1 MNKTWKRQ
9 VFRHTALYTA
19 ILMFSHTGGGGGA
32 QAQTQT
38 QTHKYAI
45 VMNGQNLPEVKWG
58 QDYKKL
64 AQKSN
69 ERQFTHTTNFH
80 IKKNVTLS
88 FNNIDEV
95 VAEKKDVVVFGTAT
109 YLPPYG
115 KVSGFDADKLK
126 KRGDA
131 LGWIK
136 TTKPGLVGYS
146 YEGVTCQNNYN
157 NASSGCP
164 ELIYKT
170 QFSFGQ
176 QGLKKKTTGGL
187 DIAEDKSRDNSPI
200 YKLQDYPGL
209 GVSFNLSSE
218 SLVKS
223 IKYNKIIS
231 SFSEGVTQQNGTQN
245 QHKDKNLVYTTG
257 DYQYKNKYSS
267 RYVGQNEHSAIAFYL
282 NAKLHL
288 LDKKNIKNIAQG
300 KTVNLGTLKS
310 YVEPTA
316 EWKNKRQ
323 NYFQGNWTFE
333 DKGTVSVKL
342 KLPEV
347 KAGRCV
353 NKNNPNP
360 NAKAPSPA
368 LTAPALWF
376 GPVQNGKVQ
385 MYSASV
391 STYPDSSSSQIFLQN
406 LSRKDDTSKP
416 GRYSLK
422 PLSTSEIKSKEPNFT
437 GRQTIIRLDG
447 RVQQIKLGQSN
458 NEVVGFNGNSNNAT
472 FGIVSEGSFMPD
484 TSEWK
489 KVLLPWTVR
498 VFADDSKFKEF
509 NKEEKDNK
517 PKYSQKYRS
526 RDNGKRERNLGD
538 IVNSPIV
545 AVGGYLA
552 TSANDGMVHIFKKG
566 NGGDERN
573 YSLKLSYIP
582 GTMPRK
588 DIENKDSTLAKE
600 LRAFAEKGYVGD
612 RYGVDGGF
620 VLRQVNLNGKDH
632 VFMFGAMGF
641 GGRGAYA
648 LDLTKADG
656 SDPTKASLFD
666 VKDNG
671 NNGNNGNNRVE
682 LGYTV
687 GTPQIG
693 KTHNGKYAAFLA
705 SGYATKKIDDPTN
718 KTALYVYDLE
728 NNGNLIKKIEVKDGK
743 GGLSSPTLVDK
754 DLDGTVD
761 IAYAGDR
768 GGKMYRF
775 DLSGQSPDQ
784 WTVRPIFEGTKPITS
799 APAISQLK
807 DKRVVIFGTGSD
819 LSEEDVDNMEEQYI
833 YGIFDDDTATTGT
846 VNFSGS
852 GGGLLEQVLSRDN
865 DNKTLFLTD
874 YKRSDGSGSK
884 GWVVKLK
891 DGQRVTVKP
900 TVVLRTAFVT
910 IRKYNDGGCG
920 AETAILGINTADGG
934 KLTKKSA
941 RPIVPDANKDVA
953 QYSGHKQTTKGKSI
967 PIGCMQKGNEIV
979 CPNGY
984 VYDKPVNVRY
994 LDEKKTDGFS
1004 TTADGDAGGSG
1015 IDPAGKRSGK
1025 NNRCFSQKGVRT
1037 LLMNDLDSL
1046 DITGPTCGMKRISWR
1061 EVFY

>member
-1 MNKTWKRQ
+1 
-9 VFRHTALYTA
+9 
-19 ILMFSHTGGGGGA
+19 
-32 QAQTQT
+32 
-38 QTHKYAI
+38 
-45 VMNGQNLPEVKWG
+45 
-58 QDYKKL
+58 
-64 AQKSN
+64 
-69 ERQFTHTTNFH
+69 
-80 IKKNVTLS
+80 
-88 FNNIDEV
+88 
-95 VAEKKDVVVFGTAT
+95 
-109 YLPPYG
+109 
-115 KVSGFDADKLK
+115 
-126 KRGDA
+126 
-131 LGWIK
+131 
-136 TTKPGLVGYS
+136 
-146 YEGVTCQNNYN
+146 
-157 NASSGCP
+157 
-164 ELIYKT
+164 
-170 QFSFGQ
+170 
-176 QGLKKKTTGGL
+176 
-187 DIAEDKSRDNSPI
+187 
-200 YKLQDYPGL
+200 
-209 GVSFNLSSE
+209 
-218 SLVKS
+218 
-223 IKYNKIIS
+223 
-231 SFSEGVTQQNGTQN
+231 
-245 QHKDKNLVYTTG
+245 
-257 DYQYKNKYSS
+257 
-267 RYVGQNEHSAIAFYL
+267 
-282 NAKLHL
+282 
-288 LDKKNIKNIAQG
+288 
-300 KTVNLGTLKS
+300 
-310 YVEPTA
+310 
-316 EWKNKRQ
+316 
-323 NYFQGNWTFE
+323 
-333 DKGTVSVKL
+333 
-342 KLPEV
+342 V
-347 KAGRCV
+347 KAGRCI

-360 NAKAPSPA
+360 KFKALSPA

-376 GPVQNGKVQ
+376 GPVKDGKAE

-391 STYPDSSSSQIFLQN
+391 STYPDSSSSRIFLQN
-406 LSRKDDTSKP
+406 LKRKNDPSKP
-416 GRYSLK
+416 GRHSLAT
-422 PLSTSEIKSKEPNFT
+422 LTENDIKSREPSFT
-437 GRQTIIRLDG
+437 GRQTVIRLDG
-447 RVQQIKLGQSN
+447 GVQQIKLDKSDEATGL
-458 NEVVGFNGNSNNAT
+458 NGNTNNNT
-472 FGIVSEGSFMPD
+472 FGIVKEYSVNPE
-484 TSEWK
+484 TNEWK

-498 VFADDSKFKEF
+498 ASNNDNQFKTF
-509 NKEEKDNK
+509 NQEEKDGK

-526 RDNGKRERNLGD
+526 RDNSKHERDLGD

-552 TSANDGMVHIFKKG
+552 TSANDGMVHIFKQS
-566 NGGDERN
+566 GGDERN

-588 DIENKDSTLAKE
+588 DIQSQDSTLAKE

-620 VLRQVNLNGKDH
+620 VLRRITDDQDKQKH
-632 VFMFGAMGF
+632 FFMFGAMGL

-648 LDLTKADG
+648 LDLTKADDN
-656 SDPTKASLFD
+656 DPTKASLFD

-705 SGYATKKIDDPTN
+705 SGYATKDINNGEN

-728 NNGNLIKKIEVKDGK
+728 NNNGTPIAKIEVKDGK

-768 GGKMYRF
+768 GGSMYRF
-775 DLSGQSPDQ
+775 DLSSDNPSS
-784 WTVRPIFEGTKPITS
+784 WTVRTIFQGTKPITS

-819 LSEEDVDNMEEQYI
+819 LSEEDVLSTDEQHI
-833 YGIFDDDTATTGT
+833 YGIFDDDTATTGS
-846 VNFSGS
+846 VNFSGL
-852 GGGLLEQVLSRDN
+852 GGGLLEQELKQEG
-865 DNKTLFLTD
+865 KTLFLTD
-874 YKRSDGSGSK
+874 YKRSDGSGNK

-910 IRKYNDGGCG
+910 IHKYTGTDKCG

-941 RPIVPDANKDVA
+941 RPIVPDANQAVA
-953 QYSGHKQTTKGKSI
+953 QYSGHKKGINGKSI

-1015 IDPAGKRSGK
+1015 TFKEGKKPAR
-1025 NNRCFSQKGVRT
+1025 NNRCFSGKGVRT

-1061 EVFY
+1061 E

>member
-1 MNKTWKRQ
+1 M
-9 VFRHTALYTA
+9 
-19 ILMFSHTGGGGGA
+19 S
-32 QAQTQT
+32 
-38 QTHKYAI
+38 
-45 VMNGQNLPEVKWG
+45 
-58 QDYKKL
+58 
-64 AQKSN
+64 
-69 ERQFTHTTNFH
+69 
-80 IKKNVTLS
+80 
-88 FNNIDEV
+88 
-95 VAEKKDVVVFGTAT
+95 
-109 YLPPYG
+109 
-115 KVSGFDADKLK
+115 
-126 KRGDA
+126 
-131 LGWIK
+131 
-136 TTKPGLVGYS
+136 
-146 YEGVTCQNNYN
+146 
-157 NASSGCP
+157 
-164 ELIYKT
+164 
-170 QFSFGQ
+170 
-176 QGLKKKTTGGL
+176 KKKTDGRL
-187 DIAEDKSRDNSPI
+187 DIYEDKSRDGSPI
-200 YKLQDYPGL
+200 YKLKDYPWL
-209 GVSFNLSSE
+209 GVSFNLGSKNTVKNSQSSS
-218 SLVKS
+218 SL
-223 IKYNKIIS
+223 IS
-231 SFSEGVTQQNGTQN
+231 SFSEDNNN
-245 QHKDKNLVYTTG
+245 QTIVSTTEGHPISLG
-257 DYQYKNKYSS
+257 D
-267 RYVGQNEHSAIAFYL
+267 GQREHTAMAYYL

-288 LDKKNIKNIAQG
+288 LDKKGIKDITD
-300 KTVNLGTLKS
+300 KTVQLGVLKPS
-310 YVEPTA
+310 IDV
-316 EWKNKRQ
+316 RQ
-323 NYFQGNWTFE
+323 RQGANWLSFWAKW
-333 DKGTVSVKL
+333 DIKDNGQIPVKL
-342 KLPEV
+342 GLQQV
-347 KAGRCV
+347 KAGRCI
-353 NKNNPNP
+353 NKPNPNP
-360 NAKAPSPA
+360 KSKAPSPA

-376 GPVQNGKVQ
+376 GPVQNGKAQ

-391 STYPDSSSSQIFLQN
+391 STYPDSSSSRIFLQN
-406 LSRKDDTSKP
+406 LKRKDDPNKP

-422 PLSTSEIKSKEPNFT
+422 PLSASDIQSKEPNFT

-447 RVQQIKLGQSN
+447 GVREIKLNRSN
-458 NEVVGFNGNSNNAT
+458 EATGLNGNDGKNET

-498 VFADDSKFKEF
+498 GFADDSKFKEF
-509 NKEEKDNK
+509 NKEEKNNDNK

-526 RDNGKRERNLGD
+526 RDNGKHERNLGD

-588 DIENKDSTLAKE
+588 NIENNDSTLAKE

-620 VLRQVNLNGKDH
+620 VLRQVNNLNGQDR

-648 LDLTKADG
+648 LDLTKAD
-656 SDPTKASLFD
+656 SNNPTAVSLFD
-666 VKDNG
+666 VKNDKNS
-671 NNGNNGNNRVE
+671 NNGVE

-705 SGYATKKIDDPTN
+705 SGYATKEITSGDN

-728 NNGNLIKKIEVKDGK
+728 GNGTNNLIKKIEVPGGK

-768 GGKMYRF
+768 GGNMYRF
-775 DLSGQSPDQ
+775 DLSSQDPKQ
-784 WTVRPIFEGTKPITS
+784 WSARAIFKGDKPITS

-819 LSEEDVDNMEEQYI
+819 LSEDDVLSTSEQYI
-833 YGIFDDDTATTGT
+833 YGIFDDDTAASNVDVKLKGL
-846 VNFSGS
+846 
-852 GGGLLEQVLSRDN
+852 GGGLLEQVLEQKD
-865 DNKTLFLTD
+865 KTLFLTD
-874 YKRSDGSGSK
+874 YKRSDGSGNK

-910 IRKYNDGGCG
+910 IHKYTGTDKCG

-941 RPIVPDANKDVA
+941 RPIVPEANQAVA
-953 QYSGHKQTTKGKSI
+953 QYSGHKKTANGKSI
-967 PIGCMQKGNEIV
+967 PIGCMQKGNETV

-1046 DITGPTCGMKRISWR
+1046 DITGPMCGMKRISWR
-1061 EVFY
+1061 EVFF

>member
-1 MNKTWKRQ
+1 IIMNEGNQPEVKQNGQYSTIKDKDRE
-9 VFRHTALYTA
+9 REYTY
-19 ILMFSHTGGGGGA
+19 HQGTRGGGGS
-32 QAQTQT
+32 
-38 QTHKYAI
+38 
-45 VMNGQNLPEVKWG
+45 V
-58 QDYKKL
+58 
-64 AQKSN
+64 
-69 ERQFTHTTNFH
+69 
-80 IKKNVTLS
+80 S
-88 FNNIDEV
+88 FNNSDELV
-95 VAEKKDVVVFGTAT
+95 SRQSGTAVFGTAT

-115 KVSGFDADKLK
+115 KVSGFDE
-126 KRGDA
+126 KRLTERGNA
-131 LGWIK
+131 LNWIN
-136 TTKPGLVGYS
+136 TTHPGLIGYS
-146 YEGVTCQNNYN
+146 YAGVVCRDST
-157 NASSGCP
+157 SCP
-164 ELIYKT
+164 KLVYKT
-170 QFSFGQ
+170 RFSFDNT
-176 QGLKKKTTGGL
+176 GLAKNAGSL
-187 DIAEDKSRDNSPI
+187 DRHPDPSRENSPI
-200 YKLQDYPGL
+200 YKLKDHPWL
-209 GVSFNLSSE
+209 GVSFNLGSE
-218 SLVKS
+218 NTVKNGNS
-223 IKYNKIIS
+223 FNKLIS
-231 SFSEGVTQQNGTQN
+231 SFSEDNNNQTIVSTTEGSPISLGDQQREHTAV
-245 QHKDKNLVYTTG
+245 VY
-257 DYQYKNKYSS
+257 
-267 RYVGQNEHSAIAFYL
+267 YL

-288 LDKKNIKNIAQG
+288 LDKKQIQNITD
-300 KTVNLGTLKS
+300 KTVQLGTLRPR
-310 YVEPTA
+310 VETTGRSWLNFWA
-316 EWKNKRQ
+316 TWKI
-323 NYFQGNWTFE
+323 E
-333 DKGTVSVKL
+333 DKGNITVRL
-342 KLPEV
+342 DLPEV

-353 NKNNPNP
+353 NANNPNKST
-360 NAKAPSPA
+360 KAPSPA

-376 GPVQNGKVQ
+376 GPVQNGKAE

-391 STYPDSSSSQIFLQN
+391 STYPDSSSSRIFLQN
-406 LSRKDDTSKP
+406 LKRKNDSNRP
-416 GRYSLK
+416 GRHSLET
-422 PLSTSEIKSKEPNFT
+422 LTENDIKSRQPNFT
-437 GRQTIIRLDG
+437 GRQTIIRLDSG
-447 RVQQIKLGQSN
+447 VQQIKLQG
-458 NEVVGFNGNSNNAT
+458 NEVANFNRNDGKNDT
-472 FGIVSEGSFMPD
+472 FGIVSEYGLTPD
-484 TSEWK
+484 ANEWK

-498 VFADDSKFKEF
+498 AFNDDGRFNTV
-509 NKEEKDNK
+509 NKEENNGK
-517 PKYSQKYRS
+517 PKYSQRYRI
-526 RDNGKRERNLGD
+526 RENGNNGNNGKRDLGD

-545 AVGGYLA
+545 AVGEYLA
-552 TSANDGMVHIFKKG
+552 TSANDGMVHIFKQS
-566 NGGDERN
+566 GGDKRSYN
-573 YSLKLSYIP
+573 LKLSYIP

-588 DIENKDSTLAKE
+588 DIQNTESTLAKE
-600 LRAFAEKGYVGD
+600 LRAFAEKSYVGD

-620 VLRQVNLNGKDH
+620 VLRQVELSGKKH

-648 LDLTKADG
+648 LDLTKAENG
-656 SDPTKASLFD
+656 NPTAVSLFD
-666 VKDNG
+666 VKHD
-671 NNGNNGNNRVE
+671 NNGKNSNNSVQ

-705 SGYATKKIDDPTN
+705 SGYATKTIDSTDN

-728 NNGNLIKKIEVKDGK
+728 SSGTLIKKIDVPGGK

-754 DLDGTVD
+754 DLDGIVD

-768 GGKMYRF
+768 GGNMYRF
-775 DLSGQSPDQ
+775 DLSGNNPNS

-819 LSEEDVDNMEEQYI
+819 LSEDDVDNKDIQHV
-833 YGIFDDDTATTGT
+833 YGIFDNDTDTGT
-846 VNFSGS
+846 AQDGQ
-852 GGGLLEQVLSRDN
+852 GKGLLEQVLSEE
-865 DNKTLFLTD
+865 NKTLFLTD
-874 YKRSDGSGSK
+874 YKRSNGSGSK
-884 GWVVKLK
+884 GWMVKLQPR
-891 DGQRVTVKP
+891 QRVTVKP

-910 IRKYNDGGCG
+910 IRKYKDNGCG

-941 RPIVPDANKDVA
+941 RPIVPAANQAVA

>member
-1 MNKTWKRQ
+1 MNKTLKRQ
-9 VFRHTALYTA
+9 VFRHTALYAA
-19 ILMFSHTGGGGGA
+19 ILMFSHTGGGGA
-32 QAQTQT
+32 MA

-45 VMNGQNLPEVKWG
+45 IMNERNQLEVRGNGQYSTIKDTDRERKFIYTSQRNSAG
-58 QDYKKL
+58 Q
-64 AQKSN
+64 QN
-69 ERQFTHTTNFH
+69 NF
-80 IKKNVTLS
+80 ISFDNTDTLVS
-88 FNNIDEV
+88 QQSGT
-95 VAEKKDVVVFGTAT
+95 AVFGTAT

-115 KVSGFDADKLK
+115 KVSGFDADGLQ
-126 KRGDA
+126 KRNNAVD
-131 LGWIK
+131 WIH
-136 TTKPGLVGYS
+136 TTRAGLAGYAYTDLICRSHQCPQLVYETKFSFDGIGLVK
-146 YEGVTCQNNYN
+146 
-157 NASSGCP
+157 NAGS
-164 ELIYKT
+164 
-170 QFSFGQ
+170 
-176 QGLKKKTTGGL
+176 L
-187 DIAEDKSRDNSPI
+187 DRHPDPSRENSPI
-200 YKLQDYPGL
+200 YKLKDYPWL
-209 GVSFNLSSE
+209 GVSFNLGSE
-218 SLVKS
+218 NTVKDGKS
-223 IKYNKIIS
+223 FNKLIS
-231 SFSEGVTQQNGTQN
+231 SFSEGNNN
-245 QHKDKNLVYTTG
+245 QTIVSTTRSHSISLG
-257 DYQYKNKYSS
+257 NWQ
-267 RYVGQNEHSAIAFYL
+267 REHTAMAYYL

-288 LDKKNIKNIAQG
+288 LDKKGIKDIAQG
-300 KTVNLGTLKS
+300 KTVDLGILRPR
-310 YVEPTA
+310 VETTGRSWLDFWTT
-316 EWKNKRQ
+316 WKI
-323 NYFQGNWTFE
+323 E
-333 DKGTVSVKL
+333 DKGNITVRL
-342 KLPEV
+342 GLPEV
-347 KAGRCV
+347 KAGRCI
-353 NKNNPNP
+353 NKPNPNP
-360 NAKAPSPA
+360 NAKALSPA

-391 STYPDSSSSQIFLQN
+391 STYPDSSSSRIFLQN
-406 LSRKDDTSKP
+406 LKRKNDPNKP
-416 GRYSLK
+416 GRYSLAD
-422 PLSTSEIKSKEPNFT
+422 LSASDIQSKEPTFT
-437 GRQTIIRLDG
+437 SRQTVIRLDG
-447 RVQQIKLGQSN
+447 GVQQIKLSRN
-458 NEVVGFNGNSNNAT
+458 NDEVVNFNVNNGNNT
-472 FGIVSEGSFMPD
+472 FGIVKDLGVDPD
-484 TSEWK
+484 ASEWK

-498 VFADDSKFKEF
+498 ASNDDNQFKTI
-509 NKEEKDNK
+509 NQQLNQQKIQ
-517 PKYSQKYRS
+517 YSQRYRI
-526 RDNGKRERNLGD
+526 RENGNNGKRDLGD

-545 AVGGYLA
+545 AVGEYLA
-552 TSANDGMVHIFKKG
+552 TSANDGMVHIFKK
-566 NGGDERN
+566 NGGSDERSYN
-573 YSLKLSYIP
+573 LKLSYIP

-600 LRAFAEKGYVGD
+600 LRTFAEKGYVGD

-620 VLRQVNLNGKDH
+620 VLREVELSGRKH

-656 SDPTKASLFD
+656 NDPTKASLFD

-671 NNGNNGNNRVE
+671 NNGNNGNNSVQ

-705 SGYATKKIDDPTN
+705 SGYATKTIDDQQN

-728 NNGNLIKKIEVKDGK
+728 SSGTLIKKIDVPGGK

-775 DLSGQSPDQ
+775 DLKDWS
-784 WTVRPIFEGTKPITS
+784 VRTIFEGTKPITS

-819 LSEEDVDNMEEQYI
+819 LSEDDVDSKEIQHV
-833 YGIFDDDTATTGT
+833 YGIFDNDTDTG
-846 VNFSGS
+846 VAKDGQGN
-852 GGGLLEQVLSRDN
+852 GLLEQVLKKDGN
-865 DNKTLFLTD
+865 TLFLSN
-874 YKRSDGSGSK
+874 YKRSNGSGDK

-910 IRKYNDGGCG
+910 IRKYTDNGCG

-941 RPIVPDANKDVA
+941 RPIVPEANQAVA
-953 QYSGHKQTTKGKSI
+953 QYSGHKQTAKGKSI
-967 PIGCMQKGNEIV
+967 PIGCMEKDNGIV

-1061 EVFY
+1061 EVFF

>member
-1 MNKTWKRQ
+1 MNKTLKRQ
-9 VFRHTALYTA
+9 VFRHTALYAA
-19 ILMFSHTGGGGGA
+19 ILMFSHAGGGGQA
-32 QAQTQT
+32 QAQTKT
-38 QTHKYAI
+38 YSYSI
-45 VMNGQNLPEVKWG
+45 VMNGQKLPEVKNNSLNQG
-58 QDYKKL
+58 KR
-64 AQKSN
+64 
-69 ERQFTHTTNFH
+69 RQATFTAKFVVA
-80 IKKNVTLS
+80 KKNSTFL
-88 FNNIDEV
+88 FNNTDEV
-95 VAEKKDVVVFGTAT
+95 VAEKKDAAFFGVAT

-115 KVSGFDADKLK
+115 KVSGFDNKSLTE
-126 KRGDA
+126 RGNTV
-131 LGWIK
+131 GWIG
-136 TTKPGLVGYS
+136 TTSPGVIGYS
-146 YEGVTCQNNYN
+146 YQGNTC
-157 NASSGCP
+157 SSGDCP
-164 ELIYKT
+164 ELSYKT
-170 QFSFGQ
+170 QFTFGN
-176 QGLKKKTTGGL
+176 QGLKNKVNGKL
-187 DIAEDKSRDNSPI
+187 DIDADQSRDNSPI
-200 YKLQDYPGL
+200 YKLPDYPWL

-218 SLVKS
+218 SKADSKHLKTLV
-223 IKYNKIIS
+223 S
-231 SFSEGVTQQNGTQN
+231 SFSEEVTQSNSAN
-245 QHKDKNLVYTTG
+245 SPYKDKNLVYTT
-257 DYQYKNKYSS
+257 DNHRNKNNN
-267 RYVGQNEHSAIAFYL
+267 RVNQNSDHAVVFSL

-288 LDKKNIKNIAQG
+288 LDKKQIKNIAQVSELDLG
-300 KTVNLGTLKS
+300 NLKTRI
-310 YVEPTA
+310 EPTE
-316 EWKNKRQ
+316 EWKKKRHITF
-323 NYFQGNWTFE
+323 NVGNWEFKDT
-333 DKGTVSVKL
+333 GSVSVKL
-342 KLPEV
+342 KLPQV
-347 KAGRCV
+347 KAGRCI
-353 NKNNPNP
+353 NKANPNP

-376 GPVQNGKVQ
+376 GPVQNGKAE

-391 STYPDSSSSQIFLQN
+391 STYPDSSSSRIYLQN
-406 LSRKDDTSKP
+406 LKRKTDPGRP
-416 GRYSLK
+416 GRYSLAT
-422 PLSTSEIKSKEPNFT
+422 LNKSDIESREPTFT

-447 RVQQIKLGQSN
+447 GVQQIKLDKSN
-458 NEVVGFNGNSNNAT
+458 EATGLNGNTNNNT
-472 FGIVSEGSFMPD
+472 FGIVKEYSVNPE
-484 TSEWK
+484 TNEWK

-498 VFADDSKFKEF
+498 SFSNDNEFVKF
-509 NKEEKDNK
+509 NKESD
-517 PKYSQKYRS
+517 KYSQRYRIRENGNNS
-526 RDNGKRERNLGD
+526 KRDLGD

-566 NGGDERN
+566 NGGDDRN

-588 DIENKDSTLAKE
+588 DIESKDSNLAKE
-600 LRAFAEKGYVGD
+600 LRTFAEKSYVGD

-620 VLRQVNLNGKDH
+620 VLRKVDNLNGQNR

-671 NNGNNGNNRVE
+671 NNGNNRVE

-693 KTHNGKYAAFLA
+693 KTHDGKYAAFLA
-705 SGYATKKIDDPTN
+705 SGYATKEINSTDN

-728 NNGNLIKKIEVKDGK
+728 SSGTLIKKIDVPSGK

-754 DLDGTVD
+754 DLDGIVD

-775 DLSGQSPDQ
+775 DLSNQDSSQ
-784 WTVRPIFEGTKPITS
+784 WTVRTIFEGTKPITS

-819 LSEEDVDNMEEQYI
+819 LSEEDVDNNDIQSI
-833 YGIFDDDTATTGT
+833 YGIFDNDTNTG
-846 VNFSGS
+846 FAQDGL
-852 GGGLLEQVLSRDN
+852 GKGLLEQKLEKDK
-865 DNKTLFLTD
+865 DGKTLFLSD
-874 YKRSDGSGSK
+874 YKRSDGSGDK
-884 GWVVKLK
+884 GWVVKLEA
-891 DGQRVTVKP
+891 GQRVTVKP

-910 IRKYNDGGCG
+910 IHKYTGNDKCG

-941 RPIVPDANKDVA
+941 RPIVPEANTAVA
-953 QYSGHKQTTKGKSI
+953 QYSGHKKTSSGKSI
-967 PIGCMQKGNEIV
+967 PIGCMEKGNETV

-984 VYDKPVNVRY
+984 VYGKPVNVRY

-1061 EVFY
+1061 EIFY

>member
-1 MNKTWKRQ
+1 IIMNERKQPEVKSNVPSSIKDKDRE
-9 VFRHTALYTA
+9 REYTHHP
-19 ILMFSHTGGGGGA
+19 SRGGGGS
-32 QAQTQT
+32 
-38 QTHKYAI
+38 
-45 VMNGQNLPEVKWG
+45 V
-58 QDYKKL
+58 
-64 AQKSN
+64 
-69 ERQFTHTTNFH
+69 
-80 IKKNVTLS
+80 S
-88 FNNIDEV
+88 FNNTDTLV
-95 VAEKKDVVVFGTAT
+95 SQQSGTAVFGTAT

-115 KVSGFDADKLK
+115 KVSGFDDKRLK
-126 KRGDA
+126 ERGNA
-131 LGWIK
+131 VNWIH
-136 TTKPGLVGYS
+136 TTHPGLIGYS
-146 YEGVTCQNNYN
+146 YAGVVCRDST
-157 NASSGCP
+157 GCP
-164 ELIYKT
+164 KLVYKT
-170 QFSFGQ
+170 RFSFDNPD
-176 QGLKKKTTGGL
+176 LAKTGGGL
-187 DIAEDKSRDNSPI
+187 DRHTEPSRDNSPI
-200 YKLQDYPGL
+200 YKLKDHPWL
-209 GVSFNLSSE
+209 GVSFNLGSE
-218 SLVKS
+218 NTVKNGNS
-223 IKYNKIIS
+223 FNKLIS
-231 SFSEGVTQQNGTQN
+231 SFSENNNN
-245 QHKDKNLVYTTG
+245 QTIVSTTESHPISLGDGQREHTAVVY
-257 DYQYKNKYSS
+257 
-267 RYVGQNEHSAIAFYL
+267 YL

-288 LDKKNIKNIAQG
+288 LDKKQIQNITD
-300 KTVNLGTLKS
+300 KTVQLGVLKPS
-310 YVEPTA
+310 IDVKTQRTGLGGILSFWASWDIKDTGQIP
-316 EWKNKRQ
+316 
-323 NYFQGNWTFE
+323 
-333 DKGTVSVKL
+333 VKL
-342 KLPEV
+342 SLTQV

-353 NKNNPNP
+353 NKANPNP
-360 NAKAPSPA
+360 KAQALSPA

-376 GPVQNGKVQ
+376 GPVQNGKAE

-422 PLSTSEIKSKEPNFT
+422 PLSDTQIKSKEPNFT
-437 GRQTIIRLDG
+437 GRQTVIRLDKG
-447 RVQQIKLGQSN
+447 VHQIKLQG
-458 NEVVGFNGNSNNAT
+458 NEVANFNGNDGKNET

-498 VFADDSKFKEF
+498 GFADDSEFKKF
-509 NKEEKDNK
+509 NKEEKNNDNK

-526 RDNGKRERNLGD
+526 RDNNKGERNLGD

-545 AVGGYLA
+545 AVGEYLA
-552 TSANDGMVHIFKKG
+552 TSANDGMVHIFKQS
-566 NGGDERN
+566 GGDKRSYN
-573 YSLKLSYIP
+573 LKLSYIP

-588 DIENKDSTLAKE
+588 DIQNTESTLAKE
-600 LRAFAEKGYVGD
+600 LRTFAEKGYVGD

-620 VLRQVNLNGKDH
+620 VLRRITDDQDKQKH
-632 VFMFGAMGF
+632 FFMFGAMGL

-648 LDLTKADG
+648 LDLSKID
-656 SDPTKASLFD
+656 SNNPTAVSLFD
-666 VKDNG
+666 VKHDNSG
-671 NNGNNGNNRVE
+671 NNSNNSNNRVE

-705 SGYATKKIDDPTN
+705 SGYATKDINNGEN

-728 NNGNLIKKIEVKDGK
+728 SSGTLIKKIDVPGGK

-768 GGKMYRF
+768 GGSMYRF
-775 DLSGQSPDQ
+775 DLSSQDPQQ
-784 WTVRPIFEGTKPITS
+784 WSVRTIFSGNKPITS

-819 LSEEDVDNMEEQYI
+819 LSEDDVLSTSEQYI
-833 YGIFDDDTATTGT
+833 YGIFDDDTVANN
-846 VNFSGS
+846 VNVKLSGL
-852 GGGLLEQVLSRDN
+852 GGGLLEQELKQED
-865 DNKTLFLTD
+865 KTLFLTD

-891 DGQRVTVKP
+891 GGQRVTVKP

-910 IRKYNDGGCG
+910 IRKYNDNGCG

-941 RPIVPDANKDVA
+941 RPIVPEANQAVA
-953 QYSGHKQTTKGKSI
+953 QYSGHKKGTNGKSI
-967 PIGCMQKGNEIV
+967 PIGCMEKNGGTV

-1015 IDPAGKRSGK
+1015 TFKEGKKPAR
-1025 NNRCFSQKGVRT
+1025 NNRCFSGKGVRT

-1061 EVFY
+1061 EVF

>member
-19 ILMFSHTGGGGGA
+19 ILMFSHTGGGGGQA
-32 QAQTQT
+32 QAQT

-45 VMNGQNLPEVKWG
+45 VMNAQNLPEVKWG
-58 QDYKKL
+58 NQYQSL
-64 AQKSN
+64 THKSN
-69 ERQFTHTTNFH
+69 EREVIHTSGLGLVKKH
-80 IKKNVTLS
+80 ISFS
-88 FNNIDEV
+88 FNNTDEV
-95 VAEKKDVVVFGTAT
+95 VAEKKDAVVFGAAT

-115 KVSGFDADKLK
+115 KVSGFD
-126 KRGDA
+126 
-131 LGWIK
+131 
-136 TTKPGLVGYS
+136 TTKLTERKNAVDRIGTTHPGLVGYS
-146 YEGVTCQNNYN
+146 YEGSTC
-157 NASSGCP
+157 SSGGCP
-164 ELIYKT
+164 TVAYRT
-170 QFSFGQ
+170 QFTFGNSS
-176 QGLKKKTTGGL
+176 LAKKTNGGGL
-187 DIAEDKSRDNSPI
+187 DIYEDKSRDNSPI
-200 YKLQDYPGL
+200 YKLKDHPWL
-209 GVSFNLSSE
+209 GVSFNLGGESSFKPKRQG
-218 SLVKS
+218 SLV
-223 IKYNKIIS
+223 S
-231 SFSEGVTQQNGTQN
+231 SFSEDVTQQNGADS
-245 QHKDKNLVYTTG
+245 QHKGKNLVYTTD
-257 DYQYKNKYSS
+257 DYKSQNNKNHQDKHHA
-267 RYVGQNEHSAIAFYL
+267 VAFYL

-288 LDKKNIKNIAQG
+288 LDKKHITNIAQVG
-300 KTVNLGTLKS
+300 TVDLGTLKTRI
-310 YVEPTA
+310 EPTEA
-316 EWKNKRQ
+316 WKKQ
-323 NYFQGNWTFE
+323 NNNFFSGSWTYE
-333 DKGTVSVKL
+333 EKGLVSVKL

-422 PLSTSEIKSKEPNFT
+422 PLSTSEIKSKEPTFT
-437 GRQTIIRLDG
+437 GRQTVIRLDSG
-447 RVQQIKLGQSN
+447 VQQIKLGKNN
-458 NEVVGFNGNSNNAT
+458 NEVNGFNGNSNNAT

-489 KVLLPWTVR
+489 TVLLPWTVR
-498 VFADDSKFKEF
+498 GSADDNRFKSINQES
-509 NKEEKDNK
+509 NQ
-517 PKYSQKYRS
+517 YSQRYRI
-526 RDNGKRERNLGD
+526 RDNNSNRNLGD

-545 AVGGYLA
+545 AVGEYLA
-552 TSANDGMVHIFKKG
+552 TSANDGMVHIFKK
-566 NGGDERN
+566 NGGGDDRN

-588 DIENKDSTLAKE
+588 DIESKDSTLAKE

-620 VLRQVNLNGKDH
+620 VLRQVERDGKTR

-648 LDLTKADG
+648 LDLTKAENG
-656 SDPTKASLFD
+656 NPTAVSLFD
-666 VKDNG
+666 VKHDNSG
-671 NNGNNGNNRVE
+671 NNSNNSNNSVQ

-705 SGYATKKIDDPTN
+705 SGYATKTIDDQQN

-728 NNGNLIKKIEVKDGK
+728 SNNGTPIATINVPDGK

-775 DLSGQSPDQ
+775 DLSGNNPNS
-784 WTVRPIFEGTKPITS
+784 WTVRTIFEGTKPITS

-819 LSEEDVDNMEEQYI
+819 LSEEDVDNKDIQHV
-833 YGIFDDDTATTGT
+833 YGIFDNDTDTSVAKDGQG
-846 VNFSGS
+846 N
-852 GGGLLEQVLSRDN
+852 GLLEQVLKKDGN
-865 DNKTLFLTD
+865 TLFLSD
-874 YKRSDGSGSK
+874 YKRSNGSGDK
-884 GWVVKLK
+884 GWVVKLEA
-891 DGQRVTVKP
+891 GQRVTVKP

-910 IRKYNDGGCG
+910 IRKYTTDGCG

-941 RPIVPDANKDVA
+941 RPIVPEANTAVA
-953 QYSGHKQTTKGKSI
+953 QYSGHKKTSSGKSI
-967 PIGCMQKGNEIV
+967 PIGCMEKNGGTV

-1015 IDPAGKRSGK
+1015 IDPDGKRSGK

-1061 EVFY
+1061 EIFY

>member
-1 MNKTWKRQ
+1 
-9 VFRHTALYTA
+9 
-19 ILMFSHTGGGGGA
+19 TGGGGGA
-32 QAQTQT
+32 QAE
-38 QTHKYAI
+38 THNYAI
-45 VMNGQNLPEVKWG
+45 IMNNQKLPEVKWG
-58 QDYKKL
+58 QQYQSLVNKE
-64 AQKSN
+64 N
-69 ERQFTHTTNFH
+69 TRQVIHTSGFE
-80 IKKNVTLS
+80 IKKNVSLS
-88 FNNIDEV
+88 FNNTDEV
-95 VAEKKDVVVFGTAT
+95 VAKKNGTVVFGAAT

-115 KVSGFDADKLK
+115 KVSGFDEEKLK
-126 KRGDA
+126 ERTNA
-131 LGWIK
+131 LDWIG
-136 TTKPGLVGYS
+136 TTDPGLVGYS
-146 YEGVTCQNNYN
+146 YEDVTCN
-157 NASSGCP
+157 SGNCP
-164 ELIYKT
+164 EVSYKT
-170 QFSFGQ
+170 QFIFDNHQ
-176 QGLKKKTTGGL
+176 LAKKKTDSKL
-187 DIAEDKSRDNSPI
+187 DIYEDKSRDNSPI
-200 YKLQDYPGL
+200 YKLQDYPWL
-209 GVSFNLSSE
+209 GVSFNLGGESSFKPKRQG
-218 SLVKS
+218 SLV
-223 IKYNKIIS
+223 S
-231 SFSEGVTQQNGTQN
+231 SFSEDVTQQNGTQD
-245 QHKDKNLVYTTG
+245 QYKGKNLVYTTE
-257 DYQYKNKYSS
+257 DYNNQGNRNHQDK
-267 RYVGQNEHSAIAFYL
+267 HHAIAFYL

-288 LDKKNIKNIAQG
+288 LDKKQIQNIAQG
-300 KTVNLGTLKS
+300 KTFNLGTLKPRIDLT
-310 YVEPTA
+310 ET
-316 EWKNKRQ
+316 WKNRHGSFFS
-323 NYFQGNWTFE
+323 NGNWTFE
-333 DKGTVSVKL
+333 DKGAVSVKL
-342 KLPEV
+342 ILPEV
-347 KAGRCV
+347 KAGRCI
-353 NKNNPNP
+353 NKNNP

-376 GPVQNGKVQ
+376 GSVQNGKAE

-391 STYPDSSSSQIFLQN
+391 STYPDSSSSRIYLQN
-406 LSRKDDTSKP
+406 LKRETDPGRP

-422 PLSTSEIKSKEPNFT
+422 PLNKAQIKSKEPNFT
-437 GRQTIIRLDG
+437 GRQTVIRLDSG
-447 RVQQIKLGQSN
+447 VHEIKLKG
-458 NEVVGFNGNSNNAT
+458 NEVEGFKGNNGNDT
-472 FGIVSEGSFMPD
+472 FGIVKEYSVNPNAD
-484 TSEWK
+484 EWK

-498 VFADDSKFKEF
+498 GSADDNRFKTI
-509 NKEEKDNK
+509 NQDSA
-517 PKYSQKYRS
+517 KYSQRYRIRNTS
-526 RDNGKRERNLGD
+526 NGERNLGD

-545 AVGGYLA
+545 AVGEYLA
-552 TSANDGMVHIFKKG
+552 TSANDGMVHIFKK
-566 NGGDERN
+566 NGGGDDRN

-588 DIENKDSTLAKE
+588 DIQSQESTLAKE

-620 VLRQVNLNGKDH
+620 VLRQVKRNGKDH

-656 SDPTKASLFD
+656 NDPTKASLFD
-666 VKDNG
+666 VKNNG
-671 NNGNNGNNRVE
+671 NNGNNGNNSVK

-705 SGYATKKIDDPTN
+705 SGYATKDVNSNDNT
-718 KTALYVYDLE
+718 TALYVYDLE
-728 NNGNLIKKIEVKDGK
+728 SSGNLITKIEVPSGK

-775 DLSGQSPDQ
+775 DLSGNNPNS
-784 WTVRPIFEGTKPITS
+784 WTVRTIFEGTKPITS

-819 LSEEDVDNMEEQYI
+819 LSEEDVDNKDIQHV
-833 YGIFDDDTATTGT
+833 YGIFDNDTDTSVAKDGQG
-846 VNFSGS
+846 N
-852 GGGLLEQVLSRDN
+852 GLLEQVLSRDN

-874 YKRSDGSGSK
+874 YKRSDGSGDK

-920 AETAILGINTADGG
+920 AQTAILGINTADGG

-941 RPIVPDANKDVA
+941 RPIVPADNTAVA
-953 QYSGHKQTTKGKSI
+953 QYSGHKKGINGKSI

-1015 IDPAGKRSGK
+1015 IDPDGKRSGK

-1061 EVFY
+1061 EVFF